1 MKIVILSKT
10 FTLLSFAS
18 TKKKPST
25 LQTRSERKLSQRFF
39 LILPDARR
47 SPTNHNPLMGLHPSP
62 SNHKDFP
69 SWVFLSEQK
78 TSLMR
83 SRTIKQSR
91 WKQKEDIIILALVIF
106 DPFSAA
112 KRFTFG
118 ELFCDPF
125 SKNKRNFHRG
135 NYCFIVSTEI
145 SCTPGLSFYAPFLA
159 ARKFNLVYNLFS
171 QIL

>member
-1 MKIVILSKT
+1 M
-10 FTLLSFAS
+10 LSFAS
-18 TKKKPST
+18 TPKKPST
-25 LQTRSERKLSQRFF
+25 LQTRSEKKLSQRFF

-47 SPTNHNPLMGLHPSP
+47 SPTNHNPLMGLHPFQVLQIIKIFSLE
-62 SNHKDFP
+62 
-69 SWVFLSEQK
+69 FLSEQK

-91 WKQKEDIIILALVIF
+91 WKQKEDIIILALVF
-106 DPFSAA
+106 DPFSIAQ
-112 KRFTFG
+112 RFTFG

>member
-1 MKIVILSKT
+1 MHQP
-10 FTLLSFAS
+10 
-18 TKKKPST
+18 KKKAQHSSNQKWKKIKPTVFSHFT
-25 LQTRSERKLSQRFF
+25 
-39 LILPDARR
+39 PDARR
-47 SPTNHNPLMGLHPSP
+47 SPTNHNPLMGLHTFQVLQII
-62 SNHKDFP
+62 KIFP
-69 SWVFLSEQK
+69 LEFLSEQK

-112 KRFTFG
+112 QRFTFG

-145 SCTPGLSFYAPFLA
+145 SCTPGPSFYAPFLA